1 MRHKSAPR
9 PWFLFTPVKVGQKV
23 LTRRNIL
30 TKFSLRAKSY
40 LMSEDI
46 DYRFTGIARLFGQSA
61 QEKILNSHVCVMGI
75 GGVGSWTVEALA
87 RSGVGKITMVDMDE
101 VCLSNVNRQLHALD
115 GTVGRSKISV
125 MKERVRLINPKCEVI
140 LIDKFFTKDTADEI
154 LEIGFDYIIDAFDS
168 MWNKLLLIDE
178 CVKRGIKICTVG
190 GAGGKID
197 PTLIRSGDLNFTEKD
212 PFVFLIRKNLKR
224 EYNFTRDKTVPFG
237 VDCVYSLE
245 DVTYPGK
252 NGEVCQTNTRQERL
266 KLDCSSGLGSA
277 SFLTGAFGFAAAH
290 QAIKTITQ

>member
-1 MRHKSAPR
+1 
-9 PWFLFTPVKVGQKV
+9 
-23 LTRRNIL
+23 
-30 TKFSLRAKSY
+30 
-40 LMSEDI
+40 MSENI
-46 DYRFTGIARLFGQSA
+46 DYRFTGIARLFGQKA
-61 QEKILNSHVCVMGI
+61 QDKIVKAHVCVMGI

-115 GTVGRSKISV
+115 GTVGKSKIAV
-125 MKERVRLINPKCEVI
+125 MKERIRLINPNCEVI
-140 LIDKFFTKDTADEI
+140 LIDKFFTKDTAEEI
-154 LEIGFDYIIDAFDS
+154 LSIRFDYIVDAFDS
-168 MWNKLLLIDE
+168 LSNKLYLIDE

-190 GAGGKID
+190 GAGGKSD

-212 PFVFLIRKNLKR
+212 PFVFLIRKNLKS
-224 EYNFTRDKTVPFG
+224 EYNFTRDKTVPYG
-237 VDCVYSLE
+237 VDCVFSLE
-245 DVTYPGK
+245 EVSYPGAD
-252 NGEVCQTNTRQERL
+252 GEICQTGTRSERL